1 MADETQ
7 LPELKRLMEVV
18 IQKVDGLASDVRT
31 NTYAIE
37 RLETKFGGLET
48 KFGGL
53 ETKVD
58 GLETKVDGLEIK
70 VDRLES
76 DMKVVKTEL
85 RTLSGQFSDVGV
97 VAIKDHQRIDS
108 LESRVD
114 ILEQKPH

>member
-1 MADETQ
+1 MAEETQ

-48 KFGGL
+48 K
-53 ETKVD
+53 VD
-58 GLETKVDGLEIK
+58 GLETK

-76 DMKVVKTEL
+76 DMKVVTSEL
-85 RTLSGQFSDVGV
+85 RTLSGQFSDVGIM
-97 VAIKDHQRIDS
+97 AIKDHQRIDS

>member
-1 MADETQ
+1 MAEETQ

-58 GLETKVDGLEIK
+58 GLETKVD
-70 VDRLES
+70 RLES
-76 DMKVVKTEL
+76 DMKVVKSEL
-85 RTLSGQFSDVGV
+85 RTLSGQFSDVGIM
-97 VAIKDHQRIDS
+97 AIKDHQRIDS
-108 LESRVD
+108 LEGRVD

>member
-1 MADETQ
+1 MAEETQ

-37 RLETKFGGLET
+37 RLETKFD
-48 KFGGL
+48 GL

-58 GLETKVDGLEIK
+58 GLETKVDRLDSDIK
-70 VDRLES
+70 GI
-76 DMKVVKTEL
+76 KTDL
-85 RTLSGQFSDVGV
+85 RTLSGQFSDVGIM
-97 VAIKDHQRIDS
+97 AIKDHQRIDS
-108 LESRVD
+108 LEQRVD

>member
-1 MADETQ
+1 MAEETQ

-31 NTYAIE
+31 NTYSID
-37 RLETKFGGLET
+37 R
-48 KFGGL
+48 L

-58 GLETKVDGLEIK
+58 KLETDVGELKGSVSQLQ
-70 VDRLES
+70 S
-76 DMKVVKTEL
+76 DMKTVKNDL
-85 RTLSGQFSDVGV
+85 RTLSGQFSDVGIM
-97 VAIKDHQRIDS
+97 AIKGHQRIDS

>member
-1 MADETQ
+1 MAEETQ

-48 KFGGL
+48 K
-53 ETKVD
+53 VD
-58 GLETKVDGLEIK
+58 GLETK

-76 DMKVVKTEL
+76 DMKVVTSEL
-85 RTLSGQFSDVGV
+85 RTLSGQFSDIGIM
-97 VAIKDHQRIDS
+97 AIKDHQRIDS

>member
-1 MADETQ
+1 MAEETQ

-58 GLETKVDGLEIK
+58 GLETKVD
-70 VDRLES
+70 RLES
-76 DMKVVKTEL
+76 DMKVVTSEL
-85 RTLSGQFSDVGV
+85 RTLSGQFSDVGIM
-97 VAIKDHQRIDS
+97 AIKDHQRIDS